1 MSVRFQ
7 KSGWFIRGSIVF
19 CLTLMV
25 FVAGVLIQAAT
36 SGGSASG
43 RLANGRSVQARS
55 DAWSLQTRFSGD
67 TAMIDTAGYKIVVA
81 PQELKVNGK
90 PVAKIDAAVKA
101 VDVNVQDGTVTFMA
115 NGKSVGTYR
124 R

>member
-1 MSVRFQ
+1 MSVSFQ
-7 KSGWFIRGSIVF
+7 KSGWFIRGIIVF

-25 FVAGVLIQAAT
+25 FVSGILIQGAT

-81 PQELKVNGK
+81 PQELKVDGK

-101 VDVNVQDGTVTFMA
+101 VDVNVQNGTVTFMA